1 MFNCYIAT
9 LSVVFFLLPIFIS
22 RSTLTYRALYYGK
35 IETQTSY
42 IYIYIYIHIGSLCL
56 YIYIYLSIGIY
67 IGSLTLQGIIYI
79 YIYIYIYN
87 VHALCRYVQVIAQDP
102 MSCSVLS

>member
-42 IYIYIYIHIGSLCL
+42 IYIYIYTHRKSVFI
-56 YIYIYLSIGIY
+56 YIYIYIYISIGIY

-79 YIYIYIYN
+79 YIMYM
-87 VHALCRYVQVIAQDP
+87 RYVA
-102 MSCSVLS
+102 MSK